1 MLFLFN
7 MIARQSRNKPVA
19 HDNSGRKP
27 VAPNC
32 PPYRN
37 YKADK
42 MREKSE
48 PRNHYYTTIATKVS
62 KADKA
67 KLVSIADG
75 FGMTFYELLQAL
87 LLAMV
92 RYFDTGSLVT
102 YEHNAMIN
110 AFANTMFVLKDSYS
124 PLSIRGHEKRVIS
137 RAFLLVEQRPR
148 KQPQL
153 LEVSKDHCGN
163 LIESYNFDTMLSDF
177 MGALDPEALQ
187 ALTREQQK
195 QGYFSIAHTLHE
207 IVMQHT
213 DPPADMMSNE
223 ISEMFTDARTGTGE
237 KVNENI
243 YYRQK
248 HNIEKEYT
256 APTPRKKRLKVE
268 L

>member
-1 MLFLFN
+1 
-7 MIARQSRNKPVA
+7 
-19 HDNSGRKP
+19 
-27 VAPNC
+27 
-32 PPYRN
+32 
-37 YKADK
+37 

-102 YEHNAMIN
+102 YDHNAMIN
-110 AFANTMFVLKDSYS
+110 AFANTMFALKDSYS
-124 PLSIRGHEKRVIS
+124 PLSIKGHERRTIS
-137 RAFLLVEQRPR
+137 HAFLLVEQRPH

-153 LEVSKDHCGN
+153 LAVSKDHCGN
-163 LIESYNFDTMLSDF
+163 LIESYNLDTMLSDF

-187 ALTREQQK
+187 ALIREQQK

-207 IVMQHT
+207 LVMQHT
-213 DPPADMMSNE
+213 DSPTDTIGQDVA
-223 ISEMFTDARTGTGE
+223 EMFTDERTATGE
-237 KVNENI
+237 KVNNDTHYKRNNNI
-243 YYRQK
+243 GD
-248 HNIEKEYT
+248 EYT
-256 APTPRKKRLKVE
+256 TPTPRKKRYKVE